1 MDVPSDV
8 AEQDALADFCFHG
21 PIITR
26 NASRPDVVVSAD
38 ITLRVDPMTGT
49 GEIVIARVDG
59 RSELRTALASDFIV
73 AYAASFFAP
82 TERITAMTRAGWAKR
97 ISDQLLGRQPCDA
110 EEIATVEAE
119 GWAVEM
125 RQGESEYDLPATFAP
140 FNALIRSRGE
150 YFLAVLELINE
161 T

>member
-1 MDVPSDV
+1 MDTQADF
-8 AEQDALADFCFHG
+8 AEPKASPDFCFHG

-26 NASRPDVVVSAD
+26 NESRPDVVVSAD
-38 ITLRVDPMTGT
+38 ITLRVDPTTGT

-59 RSELRTALASDFIV
+59 RSEVRGALASDFIA

-82 TERITAMTRAGWAKR
+82 TERIAAMTRAGWASR
-97 ISDQLLGRQPCDA
+97 ISDQLLSRPPSDA
-110 EEIATVEAE
+110 EEIAAVEAE

-125 RQGESEYDLPATFAP
+125 RQGEGEFDLPGTLAP
-140 FNALIRSRGE
+140 FNALIRSFGE
-150 YFLAVLELINE
+150 YFLAVLEPIDE

>member
-1 MDVPSDV
+1 MDTQSDV

-26 NASRPDVVVSAD
+26 NESRPDVVVSAD

-49 GEIVIARVDG
+49 GEIVIARLDG
-59 RSELRTALASDFIV
+59 RSEVRGALASDFIA

-82 TERITAMTRAGWAKR
+82 TERIAAMTRTGWARR
-97 ISDQLLGRQPCDA
+97 ISDQLLSRPPSDA
-110 EEIATVEAE
+110 QEIAAVEGE

-125 RQGESEYDLPATFAP
+125 RQGEGEFDLPATFAP

-150 YFLAVLELINE
+150 YFLAVLEPIDE